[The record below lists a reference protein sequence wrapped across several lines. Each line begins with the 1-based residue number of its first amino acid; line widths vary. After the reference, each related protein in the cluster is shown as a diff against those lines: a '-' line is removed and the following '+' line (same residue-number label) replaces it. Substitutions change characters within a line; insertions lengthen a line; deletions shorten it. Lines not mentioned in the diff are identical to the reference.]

1 MAPEPARDGSV
12 TAPGCE
18 RPGRSLTEL
27 QRLPGSSALDRSRLP
42 ARNVTTGHNP
52 AMSAYP
58 DRSADDRDL
67 PLDAHLHTD
76 LSPDADVPIDVYAA
90 LAVERGIAEIAI
102 TDHVDFDPREPAY
115 EHVPFEV
122 RERVVRE
129 AAGRWADRVDIHFG
143 VELTYE
149 HRHEEAIR
157 DHLRRYQYDF
167 TIGSVHIGP
176 DSPYR
181 AESVAAWLEGRPF
194 AEAVEPYF
202 REVEAAA
209 RSGLFDVLGHIDF
222 VKRYTAPR
230 LSATD
235 YAAAPELYEPIL
247 RALIDT
253 GTGLEV
259 NTSGLRQAA
268 GETYPS
274 AAVVARFRELGGRMV
289 TAGSDAHR
297 APSFAYGLAEGYRIA
312 AESGFGDLAFRR
324 ADGPA
329 RVEVPQRF
337 LGHPRTLEAG
347 PDGPAGLEGRAGS
360 EGPFERAGAPR
371 RSGSQA

>member
-1 MAPEPARDGSV
+1 MTPHQARAADDQ
-12 TAPGCE
+12 TRA
-18 RPGRSLTEL
+18 
-27 QRLPGSSALDRSRLP
+27 
-42 ARNVTTGHNP
+42 
-52 AMSAYP
+52 
-58 DRSADDRDL
+58 ADDRDL

-90 LAVERGIAEIAI
+90 MAIERGIDEIAI
-102 TDHVDFDPREPAY
+102 TDHVDFDPGAPAY
-115 EHVPFEV
+115 AYVPFET

-129 AAGRWADRVDIHFG
+129 AAERWADRVAIRFG
-143 VELTYE
+143 VELTYQR
-149 HRHEEAIR
+149 RHEEAIR
-157 DHLRRYQYDF
+157 DHLRRYRYDF

-181 AESVAAWLEGRPF
+181 AETVAAWLEGRPF

-222 VKRYTAPR
+222 VKRYTAQHR
-230 LSATD
+230 TAAD
-235 YAAAPELYEPIL
+235 YAAAPELYEPVL
-247 RALIDT
+247 RALVET

-274 AAVVARFRELGGRMV
+274 AAIVAWFRELGGRTI

-297 APSFAYGLAEGYRIA
+297 AESFAFGLAEGYRIVA
-312 AESGFGDLAFRR
+312 GGGFGELTVRR
-324 ADGPA
+324 ADRRHA
-329 RVEVPQRF
+329 VSVPDRF
-337 LGHPRTLEAG
+337 LAQGRSPALSRPIRPATM
-347 PDGPAGLEGRAGS
+347 PDLP
-360 EGPFERAGAPR
+360 GA
-371 RSGSQA
+371 